1 MIKTRYLYIIFKIF
15 LWPIFYVLKNIVPK
29 GPVIVLH
36 TYNRNVFR
44 ENTRYLCEYLAK
56 KEELSVYWVT
66 DNDVVKSHLKGIG
79 INYISMANPLKMLWV
94 LLRTKVVVDSGD
106 RYINL
111 FGICDN
117 RKTKRISTLHGCG
130 PKVSFSRED
139 DIMVAVN
146 QILHAN
152 KFDYVNFPSRYAVNW
167 IGKRIYLLPNSKII
181 SLGYPRCDMYFD
193 RQLVDQRL
201 KAKPIARSFVPRLDK
216 SSQVILYTPTWRPYD
231 YAFPLEKMFCEDG
244 EGFNEWLKEKDLYLF
259 YTVHSAALP
268 TGNLSSFDRVVYI
281 DSDSN
286 PLFDINEFL
295 LEVDILLNDYST
307 TSTDF
312 SLLGRPQIFYMSDY
326 EYYSS
331 EKGFVEEYRA
341 LLTGCEVANF
351 QQLTEVVSEIMLD
364 PREYNARF
372 EQKRQE
378 LLNKYYDFP
387 EGDSV
392 EQFYEFISNLIKH

>member
-1 MIKTRYLYIIFKIF
+1 MIFKN
-15 LWPIFYVLKNIVPK
+15 LVWPIFFVLKHIIPK
-29 GPVIVLH
+29 GPIIVLH

-44 ENTRYLCEYLAK
+44 ENTRYLCEYLAN

-66 DNDVVKSHLKGIG
+66 DNDVVKSRLRDMG
-79 INYISMANPLKMLWV
+79 INYISTSNPLKMLWV

-130 PKVSFSRED
+130 PKVSFSRGD
-139 DIMVAVN
+139 NIMVAVN
-146 QILHAN
+146 QIFHAN
-152 KFDYVNFPSRYAVNW
+152 KFDYVNFPSRYAVDW
-167 IGKRIYLLPNSKII
+167 IGKRVYLLPNYKII

-193 RQLVDQRL
+193 QQLVNLRL
-201 KAKPIARSFVPRLDK
+201 KAKPITRSFIPRLNK
-216 SSQVILYTPTWRPYD
+216 SSQVILYTPTWRPYE
-231 YAFPLEKMFCEDG
+231 YALPLEKMFYEDS

-259 YTVHSAALP
+259 YTLHTAALP
-268 TGNLSSFDRVVYI
+268 HEHLSSFDRIIYI

-295 LEVDILLNDYST
+295 LEVDILINDYST

-312 SLLGRPQIFYMSDY
+312 ALLDRPQVFYMPDY

-331 EKGFVEEYRA
+331 EKGFVENYRA
-341 LLTGCEVANF
+341 LLAGCEVANF
-351 QQLTEVVSEIMLD
+351 NQLIEVVDEIMLD
-364 PREYNARF
+364 PCAYNARF

-378 LLNKYYDFP
+378 LLAKYYDSST
-387 EGDSV
+387 GDSS
-392 EQFYEFISNLIKH
+392 EKFYKYISDLI